1 METTRTS
8 TSIKP
13 ETIFVTDRDYTRL
26 AKLVKRLRLRES
38 SAELTTLI
46 EELRRA
52 TKVPSEDIAPS
63 VVTMNS
69 KVMLE
74 DLRSGRER
82 EVTIVYPEDANINE
96 MKISILSPSAIA
108 LLGCKVGDRVEWP
121 APNGVAN
128 YRISQISF
136 QPEAVRRFDL

>member
-1 METTRTS
+1 METSRTLTS
-8 TSIKP
+8 TRP
-13 ETIFVTDRDYTRL
+13 DAIFVTDRDYTRL
-26 AKLVKRLRLRES
+26 AKLVKRMRLRDS
-38 SAELTTLI
+38 SAELNTLI

-52 TKVPSEDIAPS
+52 IKVPSEDIAPS

-69 KVMLE
+69 KVLLS

-108 LLGCKVGDRVEWP
+108 LLGSKVGDRVEWP

-128 YRISQISF
+128 YEIAKITF

>member
-1 METTRTS
+1 MN
-8 TSIKP
+8 
-13 ETIFVTDRDYTRL
+13 TIYVTDRDYTRL

-38 SAELTTLI
+38 SAELTTLT

-52 TKVPSEDIAPS
+52 VKVPSEEIAPT

-69 KVMLE
+69 KVVLE
-74 DLRSGRER
+74 DLRTGREQQLT
-82 EVTIVYPEDANINE
+82 VVYPEDADMNE

-108 LLGCKVGDRVEWP
+108 LLGSKVGDRVEWP

-128 YRISQISF
+128 YVVTKIFF
-136 QPEAVRRFDL
+136 QPEAARRYDL

>member
-1 METTRTS
+1 MN
-8 TSIKP
+8 
-13 ETIFVTDRDYTRL
+13 TIYVTDRDYTRL

-52 TKVPSEDIAPS
+52 VKVPAEEIAPT

-69 KVMLE
+69 KVVLE
-74 DLRSGRER
+74 DLRTGREQQLT
-82 EVTIVYPEDANINE
+82 VVYPEDADMNE

-108 LLGCKVGDRVEWP
+108 LLGSKVGDRVEWP
-121 APNGVAN
+121 VPNGVAN
-128 YRISQISF
+128 YVVTKISF
-136 QPEAVRRFDL
+136 QPEAARRYDL